1 MNVKKLGQD
10 ISTTSLLIYIFAV
23 AIIFSAGAIL
33 NTSYYL
39 YPNVFRI
46 ISAFLIILIS
56 FLYKPTRKLYTRV
69 LDFSVMKKIST
80 YFWIVLAYLLF
91 YYLNHIFFKY
101 GFFMNEEL
109 VSFHSLGIRYTF
121 ISFPE
126 FLLYLL
132 NSCLLIPIWEELVN
146 RVCAMIFLTR
156 FIPVWSG
163 VIVQAV
169 IFALLHIDKPVLTGF
184 FALIS
189 FFLWYKTKS
198 IIPSMIL
205 HSLYNIH
212 GGLVTFYNFDF
223 VPRW

>member
-1 MNVKKLGQD
+1 MFANKYEVYDEYKKLGQD

-23 AIIFSAGAIL
+23 IIIFSAGDIL
-33 NTSYYL
+33 NKSYFL
-39 YPNVFRI
+39 YPSTIKIV
-46 ISAFLIILIS
+46 SAFAIILIS

-101 GFFMNEEL
+101 RFFMNEEL
-109 VSFHSLGIRYTF
+109 VNFHSLGFRYTF

-132 NSCLLIPIWEELVN
+132 NSCLLIPVWEELVN
-146 RVCAMIFLTR
+146 RVCAMIFLSR

-163 VIVQAV
+163 VIVQSV
-169 IFALLHIDKPVLTGF
+169 IFALLHIDKPVLTGL
-184 FALIS
+184 FALIA
-189 FFLWYKTKS
+189 FFLWYKTRS
-198 IIPSMIL
+198 IIPSIIL
-205 HSLYNIH
+205 HSLYDIH
-212 GGLVTFYNFDF
+212 GG
-223 VPRW
+223 